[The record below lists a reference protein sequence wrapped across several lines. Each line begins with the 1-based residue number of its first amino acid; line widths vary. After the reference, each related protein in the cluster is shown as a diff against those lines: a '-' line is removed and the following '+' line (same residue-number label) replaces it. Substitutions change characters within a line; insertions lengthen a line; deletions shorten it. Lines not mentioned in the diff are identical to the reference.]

1 MSIKNRLKRLEKLV
15 KENTPSG
22 LNEEEHRQFRFE
34 KSKAMQKY
42 FRKSYDLKKQ
52 GLSREEVDN
61 LTKEELE
68 GIKKVDDKYGI
79 EPIKEESL
87 SPEFRAILAEARK
100 E

>member
-1 MSIKNRLKRLEKLV
+1 MS
-15 KENTPSG
+15 ENAPSG
-22 LNEEEHRQFRFE
+22 MSEEAHRQFRLE

-42 FRKSYDLKKQ
+42 FRKSYDLKEQ
-52 GLSREEVDN
+52 GLSREEIDN